1 MGAGVTGNPS
11 DYAVVDGKI
20 YIFGSDDCHKK
31 FVAAPA
37 KFLPKPAP
45 PMPSAAAAQVEGRAL
60 VDRVVKALGGAREAG
75 RGHEL
80 RRSIVPD
87 PEAPD
92 R

>member
-1 MGAGVTGNPS
+1 MSGACARMGGGVSGNPA

-45 PMPSAAAAQVEGRAL
+45 PMPTGPPRRRRDARWSSAR
-60 VDRVVKALGGAREAG
+60 
-75 RGHEL
+75 
-80 RRSIVPD
+80 
-87 PEAPD
+87 
-92 R
+92 